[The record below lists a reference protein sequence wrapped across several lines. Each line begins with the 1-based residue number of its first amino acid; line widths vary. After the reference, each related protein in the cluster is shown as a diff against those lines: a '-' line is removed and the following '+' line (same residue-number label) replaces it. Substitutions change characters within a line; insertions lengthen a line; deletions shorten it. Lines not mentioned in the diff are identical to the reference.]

1 MTIEEIRTVSVM
13 ALFQSNKD
21 RESGV
26 FIPDIVDEQ
35 SKVIGKVFA
44 NKFLLSCLIE
54 AQEMKTNQEK
64 FDLYFKK
71 YEIVGD
77 KFCLDQS
84 EIEDGELGDLF
95 SNIKGLEDEEE
106 EN

>member
-1 MTIEEIRTVSVM
+1 MTIEEIRTASVM

-21 RESGV
+21 KESGV

-35 SKVIGKVFA
+35 SKVIGKIFA
-44 NKFLLSCLIE
+44 NKFLFSCLIE

-77 KFCLDQS
+77 KFCLDQA
-84 EIEDGELGDLF
+84 EIEDGELVDLF
-95 SNIKGLEDEEE
+95 SDIKGLEDEEE
-106 EN
+106 VN

>member
-26 FIPDIVDEQ
+26 AIPDIVDEQ

-44 NKFLLSCLIE
+44 NKFLVSCLIE

-77 KFCLDQS
+77 KFCLDRA
-84 EIEDGELGDLF
+84 EIEDGELVDLF
-95 SNIKGLEDEEE
+95 SDIKGLEDEEE